1 MKKKTENQA
10 VEVSVTATEVAPKPK
25 RTRKKSA
32 TTAPLRSTDVVISE
46 ITTQKSA
53 TVGESSKEIAKI
65 INSKSAKKPS
75 SLKRISDSGE
85 VNMTGITE
93 KEREEY
99 VTIGKKLDVHDKMSI
114 ANYGAE
120 LSEQLNRSTKELMAR
135 GSSTKLGDETREI
148 MKDISAKLMT
158 IDLDDIK
165 RPSAFVRFVRSIP
178 LLNKVFFS
186 VKAFISKYENLEKD
200 VEKMQDK
207 LHAAQAIALR
217 DNTELEQRF
226 QDTLSY
232 IDVLEKLI
240 IAAKLK
246 SEEYGKALEVMEADP
261 ERFTAI
267 DIHDTRNFK
276 HELDKRIESMLTWHL
291 SFNQSLFRIRDIQDA
306 NIAHSNSIS
315 QDIDNMMPQLRDQ
328 LHQAIV
334 LYNLE
339 QGLKAHEVMIDGFNE
354 ILTHNADATHDLKVR
369 VTKMTEEPSIKLET
383 LKHNQEKIKE
393 TTADCL
399 RIIDEAAKKR
409 IENEREMAKMRA
421 ELDSMMS
428 GVPVGKKVESAA
440 AIEAKYS
447 VNGTSDPGAQ

>member
-1 MKKKTENQA
+1 MAKKKVENPT
-10 VEVSVTATEVAPKPK
+10 VEVTVTATKVAEKPK
-25 RTRKKSA
+25 KTRRKSA
-32 TTAPLRSTDVVISE
+32 TITRSTDVVISE
-46 ITTQKSA
+46 ITDKNGS
-53 TVGESSKEIAKI
+53 TVGDTSKEVAKI
-65 INSKSAKKPS
+65 LSTKGNTKKS
-75 SLKRISDSGE
+75 SLKRINDNGE
-85 VNMTGITE
+85 VNMAGISE
-93 KEREEY
+93 SELAEY
-99 VTIGKKLDVHDKMSI
+99 QAIGKKLDVHDKMSVS
-114 ANYGAE
+114 NYGAE

-135 GSSTKLGDETREI
+135 GTSTKLGDETREI
-148 MKDISAKLMT
+148 MKEISSKLMT

-165 RPSAFVRFVRSIP
+165 RPNAFVRFVRSVP
-178 LLNKVFFS
+178 LLNKIFFS

-226 QDTLSY
+226 QDTLAY
-232 IDVLEKLI
+232 IAVLEKLI

-246 SEEYGKALEVMEADP
+246 SEEYGKALEVMESQPDKYS
-261 ERFTAI
+261 AI

-409 IENEREMAKMRA
+409 IDNEREMAKMRA
-421 ELDSMMS
+421 ELDSMLS
-428 GVPVGKKVESAA
+428 GVPVVKTVESAE
-440 AIEAKYS
+440 AIEAKYG
-447 VNGTSDPGAQ
+447 VDEGPH

>member
-1 MKKKTENQA
+1 MTKKKVENPA
-10 VEVSVTATEVAPKPK
+10 VEVTVTATNAAEKPK
-25 RTRKKSA
+25 RSRRKSA
-32 TTAPLRSTDVVISE
+32 TTTRSTDVVISE
-46 ITTQKSA
+46 ITDKGG
-53 TVGESSKEIAKI
+53 TVGDTGKEVAKI
-65 INSKSAKKPS
+65 LNTKGNAKKN
-75 SLKRISDSGE
+75 SLKRINDNGE
-85 VNMTGITE
+85 VNMSGITE
-93 KEREEY
+93 KELAEY
-99 VTIGKKLDVHDKMSI
+99 VAIGKKLDVHDKMSVS
-114 ANYGAE
+114 NYGAE

-135 GSSTKLGDETREI
+135 GTSTKLGDETREI
-148 MKDISAKLMT
+148 MKEISSKLMT

-165 RPSAFVRFVRSIP
+165 RPNAFVRFVRSVP
-178 LLNKVFFS
+178 LLNKIFFS

-226 QDTLSY
+226 QDTLAY
-232 IDVLEKLI
+232 IAVLEKLI

-246 SEEYGKALEVMEADP
+246 SEEYGKALEVMESQPDKYS
-261 ERFTAI
+261 AI

-421 ELDSMMS
+421 ELDSMLS
-428 GVPVGKKVESAA
+428 GVPVGKTVESAA
-440 AIEAKYS
+440 AIEAKYG
-447 VNGTSDPGAQ
+447 VDEGPH